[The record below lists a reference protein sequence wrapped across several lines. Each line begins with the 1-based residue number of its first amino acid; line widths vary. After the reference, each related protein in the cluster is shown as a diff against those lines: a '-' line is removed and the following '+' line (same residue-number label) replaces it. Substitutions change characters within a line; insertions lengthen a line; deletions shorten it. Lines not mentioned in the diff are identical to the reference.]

1 MPYLTAM
8 HRESEVLRRVSEG
21 DERAFAAL
29 FNHYHQ
35 RLGMHIYRIT
45 RSEEL
50 AAEVVQD
57 VFLKIWLNK
66 ELLAEVN
73 NFPVYLYVIS
83 KNAALNCLK
92 KAASESARIV
102 DVDLHSEHF
111 PVADTIEEDHRYLL
125 IDEAI
130 DLLPPQQ
137 KQVYLLSRHQRLS
150 YAEIAAQMNISRETV
165 KKYLQIA
172 TESISSHIRN
182 KLIISFLL
190 AAHYFFSK

>member
-8 HRESEVLRRVSEG
+8 HREDEILQQVSEG

-35 RLGMHIYRIT
+35 LLGMHIFRIT
-45 RSEEL
+45 KSEQL
-50 AAEVVQD
+50 AEEVVQD

-66 ELLAEVN
+66 EVLTGID
-73 NFPVYLYVIS
+73 NFRIYLFVIS

-92 KAASESARIV
+92 KVANESARFLDI
-102 DVDLHSEHF
+102 DAQTDISAAE
-111 PVADTIEEDHRYLL
+111 TIEEDHRYIL

-130 DLLPPQQ
+130 DQLPPQQ
-137 KQVYLLSRHQRLS
+137 KQVYLLSRHERLS
-150 YAEIAAQMNISRETV
+150 YAEIAEQMNISKETV

-172 TESISSHIRN
+172 TESISSHVR
-182 KLIISFLL
+182 KRLIMSLILM
-190 AAHYFFSK
+190 AEYFFSK